1 MRNIH
6 WIILLSAALCLPAAA
21 LAKAAEPTEAIRK
34 PIERGLELVNDP
46 QYHAPEKQEELREK
60 IWALVKEA
68 FDFQA
73 ISMRA
78 LGRNWRAF
86 NDSQRERFTEAF
98 TELLKNTYLD
108 NVKGETRG
116 EKVEFLEEEKITDNR
131 AVVRT
136 VLHTEDTQIPID
148 YSLLLRG
155 DEWRVYDVSVEG
167 VSMVKNYRTQF
178 AEILMNDSPDTLI
191 ERVKEK
197 NVKNLEDRLD
207 DDSGSGAAG

>member
-1 MRNIH
+1 MRKIH
-6 WIILLSAALCLPAAA
+6 WIILLAAALCLPAAA
-21 LAKAAEPTEAIRK
+21 LAKAGEPTEAIRK
-34 PIERGLELVNDP
+34 PIEQGLELVNDP
-46 QYHAPEKQEELREK
+46 QYHAPEKQEELRGK
-60 IWALVKEA
+60 IWALVKDA
-68 FDFQA
+68 FDFEA

-78 LGRNWRAF
+78 LGRNWRTF
-86 NDSQRERFTEAF
+86 DDSQRKRFTEAF

-116 EKVEFLEEEKITDNR
+116 EKVEFLEEENITDNR

-136 VLHTEDTQIPID
+136 LLQTEETRIPID

-155 DEWRVYDVSVEG
+155 DEWRVYDVNVEG

-178 AEILMNDSPDTLI
+178 AEILMNESPDTLI

-207 DDSGSGAAG
+207 GGSGSAGG